1 MTADDQQVRLDASA
15 HAFRLPTLGL
25 DAVAARL
32 ALALARGRP
41 AHAYLLAGP
50 NLTGKRRLA
59 RWLAQALLC
68 LEPQSG
74 QPCGECRSCRLVV
87 AGQHPDMLHADTPL
101 KVDATRQLLADLA
114 LMPLSSPRR
123 VALLADIDQ
132 ATTGAANSLL
142 KTLEEPPSR
151 AVLVLTAGQ
160 SDRVLSTIR
169 SRCRVVS
176 VRPAGPVAV
185 AELLTRHH
193 GLPPEAAMALGR
205 RSGGRLDWALQEL
218 GDHDREQERLD
229 GLLLLERML
238 AAPRSE
244 RLRRAAEMARRTEA
258 LDDLLEGWIGWWRDL
273 LLWRNGLSDAIVN
286 HERSTALAGF
296 SGRMSQDVILAMIS
310 STEDALRRLRA
321 NGAAQ
326 LILETLLLEMPT

>member
-1 MTADDQQVRLDASA
+1 MTTGDQPVRLGAAAD
-15 HAFRLPTLGL
+15 AFRLPTLGL

-50 NLTGKRRLA
+50 NLAGKRRLA

-68 LEPQSG
+68 LEPRSG

-87 AGQHPDMLHADTPL
+87 AGQHPDMLLAESPL

-151 AVLVLTAGQ
+151 AVLILTAGQ
-160 SDRVLSTIR
+160 PDRVLSTIR

-185 AELLTRHH
+185 AELLTRLH

-229 GLLLLERML
+229 GLLLLERLL

-244 RLRRAAEMARRTEA
+244 RLRHAAEMARRTGTM
-258 LDDLLEGWIGWWRDL
+258 DDLLEGWIGWWRDL
-273 LLWRNGLSDAIVN
+273 LLWRNGLFDSIVN
-286 HERSTALAGF
+286 HDRSAALAGF
-296 SGRMSQDVILAMIS
+296 SGRMSQDGILAMIS